1 MESEHAMGFLQ
12 NFKIPAAQYF
22 GKIWAIF
29 QPVVGDFLNF
39 FRTKGFS
46 TVSLGAQRTMTVSK
60 CPFKRFDKITMIN
73 IKAFLLLIVIHKP
86 LARSFQ
92 NINLF
97 NYAHEFTC

>member
-29 QPVVGDFLNF
+29 QPVVGDFFEHFSIQRF
-39 FRTKGFS
+39 FN
-46 TVSLGAQRTMTVSK
+46 VSLGAQRTMTVSK

-73 IKAFLLLIVIHKP
+73 IKVFLLLIVIHKA
-86 LARSFQ
+86 LARSLQ